1 MKSLKENETH
11 SLCFTGIERSST
23 KAVQRHIRTLRSI
36 EHRETIMESQ
46 EATEIAQFQNK
57 EYQTYR

>member
-46 EATEIAQFQNK
+46 EATEIA
-57 EYQTYR
+57 